1 MLVVSQM
8 CSAVVTIAKC
18 FRQNFYRKP
27 VDFLVNSLSLCDVGF
42 VFNYFRCT
50 VNRKS
55 CIKDIIIGNVLR
67 WVQFR
72 ELRRAC
78 DCTGA
83 KVWVSQ
89 RLKSLQRIRV
99 RNCGFSE
106 SDFFVVCEDIWIAI
120 CPFFVVV
127 MEANGYELKC
137 GKCSIQKACNLHPNV
152 LHSCEAEQNLCYLS
166 YFHICCNMF
175 FVKGPWKKKNEN
187 EL

>member
-8 CSAVVTIAKC
+8 CSAMVTIAKC
-18 FRQNFYRKP
+18 FRQKFYRKP
-27 VDFLVNSLSLCDVGF
+27 VDFLVNSLNLCDVGF
-42 VFNYFRCT
+42 VFNYFRCI

-55 CIKDIIIGNVLR
+55 CIEDIIIANVLR
-67 WVQFR
+67 WVQFW

-89 RLKSLQRIRV
+89 RLKSLRRIRV

-127 MEANGYELKC
+127 HHHKGTPLHCNAPQELHL
-137 GKCSIQKACNLHPNV
+137 GFQGLI
-152 LHSCEAEQNLCYLS
+152 LCLTFSLPYPWLDTWL
-166 YFHICCNMF
+166 
-175 FVKGPWKKKNEN
+175 FV
-187 EL
+187 

>member
-1 MLVVSQM
+1 MLVVLQM

-18 FRQNFYRKP
+18 FRQKFHRKP

-55 CIKDIIIGNVLR
+55 CIEDIIIGNVLR

-72 ELRRAC
+72 ELQRAC

-89 RLKSLQRIRV
+89 RLKSLRRNRV
-99 RNCGFSE
+99 RNYGFSE

-127 MEANGYELKC
+127 NLIFTRFLFPKDLQFISLGYTLM
-137 GKCSIQKACNLHPNV
+137 
-152 LHSCEAEQNLCYLS
+152 Y
-166 YFHICCNMF
+166 
-175 FVKGPWKKKNEN
+175 KKKKM
-187 EL
+187 

>member
-18 FRQNFYRKP
+18 FRQKFYRKP
-27 VDFLVNSLSLCDVGF
+27 VDFLVNSLSLYDVGF

-50 VNRKS
+50 MNRKS
-55 CIKDIIIGNVLR
+55 CIEDIIIGNVLR
-67 WVQFR
+67 WVQFQ
-72 ELRRAC
+72 ELRKAC

-89 RLKSLQRIRV
+89 RLKSLRRIRV

-106 SDFFVVCEDIWIAI
+106 SNFFVVCEDIWIAI

-127 MEANGYELKC
+127 ETLIITNKTKHSKKGVNK
-137 GKCSIQKACNLHPNV
+137 IQKGMTQVHAKRRNYKRGQV
-152 LHSCEAEQNLCYLS
+152 TRRT
-166 YFHICCNMF
+166 
-175 FVKGPWKKKNEN
+175 
-187 EL
+187 

>member
-18 FRQNFYRKP
+18 FRQKFYRKP

-55 CIKDIIIGNVLR
+55 CIEDIIIANVLR

-78 DCTGA
+78 NCTGA

-89 RLKSLQRIRV
+89 RLKSLRRIRV
-99 RNCGFSE
+99 RNCGFSK

-120 CPFFVVV
+120 CPFLLQWIWLWFFLIYIYN
-127 MEANGYELKC
+127 AFILKYTHFFER
-137 GKCSIQKACNLHPNV
+137 KFIQKKIIFKW
-152 LHSCEAEQNLCYLS
+152 S
-166 YFHICCNMF
+166 
-175 FVKGPWKKKNEN
+175 
-187 EL
+187 